1 MKKFLSFVIVGLLA
15 VLMVGCGAKDDQA
28 TSSNAKANENSATN
42 TENSKDSEKVKPTG
56 NVVEVTIT
64 SKNFE
69 FDQKEIKAK
78 VGDTVKIHFKN
89 DEGAHGFG
97 LDAFGGIDIKSGET
111 AEFVVDKAGTYEYY
125 CTLMCGQGHDNMMG
139 KLIVE

>member
-1 MKKFLSFVIVGLLA
+1 MKKIFSLIIVGLLA
-15 VLMVGCGAKDDQA
+15 VLVVGCGAKDEQPSTDSKA
-28 TSSNAKANENSATN
+28 TESSASN
-42 TENSKDSEKVKPTG
+42 TEKVKSTG

-64 SKNFE
+64 SKNFD

-97 LDAFGGIDIKSGET
+97 LDAFGGISIKNGET